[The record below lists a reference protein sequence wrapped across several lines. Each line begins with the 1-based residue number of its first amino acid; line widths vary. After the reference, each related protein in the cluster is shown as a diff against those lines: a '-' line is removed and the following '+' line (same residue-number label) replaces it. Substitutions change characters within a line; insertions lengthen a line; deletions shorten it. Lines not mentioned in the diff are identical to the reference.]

1 MDTTDKIAISE
12 LLARS
17 AYGLDAKDM
26 GLLEGCFAAEANF
39 TLTIEGVP
47 DVSKFT
53 GREEIMGLFS
63 GALDAQTDERK
74 HVISNL
80 WYSEEG
86 ADSATVVSYLSLFAT
101 ENGLTNLITTGA
113 YTDQVARGSDGQ
125 WLITDRDLKLDRP
138 Y

>member
-1 MDTTDKIAISE
+1 MDAADKLAIAE

-17 AYGLDAKDM
+17 AYGLDVKD
-26 GLLEGCFAAEANF
+26 LAQLEGCFSADANF

-47 DVSKFT
+47 EASKFT
-53 GREEIMGLFS
+53 GRDEIMGLFR

-80 WYSEEG
+80 WFSE
-86 ADSATVVSYLSLFAT
+86 ASANAATAVSYLSLFAT
-101 ENGLTNLITTGA
+101 ENGETNLITTGA
-113 YTDQVARGSDGQ
+113 YTDRVTKSDDGN
-125 WLITDRDLKLDRP
+125 WLISDRNLALDRP